1 MTEQAQNAV
10 VMQGMRKAFGATLA
24 VDDVSF
30 AIEPGVAH
38 ALLGENGAGKST
50 IVKLLS
56 GLIEP
61 DRGTINLFGEE
72 VRLRSPRA
80 AHRYGV
86 QTAFQEMTL
95 TPDLTVLDNMI
106 LPYAPSSGWTGV
118 IRRRAAEAAVQEH
131 FDSLGFDVELWREVG
146 ELDLAI
152 QQKIEIARAIFRNRA
167 SFYSTSPLPRSQA
180 ATSTGSGR
188 RSPG

>member
-56 GLIEP
+56 GL
-61 DRGTINLFGEE
+61 DRTRPRHRSISLAKRFVCVLRG
-72 VRLRSPRA
+72 RLT
-80 AHRYGV
+80 V
-86 QTAFQEMTL
+86 TAFR
-95 TPDLTVLDNMI
+95 P
-106 LPYAPSSGWTGV
+106 PS
-118 IRRRAAEAAVQEH
+118 RR
-131 FDSLGFDVELWREVG
+131 
-146 ELDLAI
+146 
-152 QQKIEIARAIFRNRA
+152 
-167 SFYSTSPLPRSQA
+167 
-180 ATSTGSGR
+180 
-188 RSPG
+188 